1 MKERNLRGVIAVAL
15 GVCVSVGLFATNA
28 IAKPA
33 PVTKIGF
40 KLDDHNVPP
49 GSPVTSD
56 VLVRTRSNHE
66 LGALRERAPLGSR
79 GRNPSPDRHDRRER

>member
-15 GVCVSVGLFATNA
+15 GVCLSVGLFATNA

-33 PVTKIGF
+33 PVTKIRF

-49 GSPVTSD
+49 GSAVTSD
-56 VLVRTRSNHE
+56 VLVRTRSE
-66 LGALRERAPLGSR
+66 PRRGFPSR
-79 GRNPSPDRHDRRER
+79 TRSSRSAWTGPRS